1 MVREVIYRDEQV
13 SQLASN
19 LHLPKTTITGILKE
33 YSCYIKEK
41 LMAGNTVK
49 FLNVCYIRVEG
60 SPEREHETLAYVS
73 TEIARKLGI
82 SPDITYRVLSSFEE
96 YMIRD
101 LRKFY
106 GYCIK
111 GIIRIRLEQTSEG
124 VYRVRT
130 KKSTRYNGLPI
141 TVTTL
146 GSFKR
151 KAEIVAS

>member
-1 MVREVIYRDEQV
+1 MAREVIYRDEQV
-13 SQLASN
+13 NQLSSN
-19 LHLPKTTITGILKE
+19 LNLPKTVITGILKE
-33 YSCYIKEK
+33 YSCYIKER
-41 LMAGNTVK
+41 LMAGYTVK
-49 FLNVCYIRVEG
+49 FLNVCYIRVNGE
-60 SPEREHETLAYVS
+60 SEKEHETLAYVA
-73 TEIARKLGI
+73 TEIAGRVGV
-82 SPDITYRVLSSFEE
+82 SNDIAYRVLSAFEE

-124 VYRVRT
+124 VYKVRT

-146 GSFKR
+146 GSFRR
-151 KAEIVAS
+151 KAEIVA

>member
-1 MVREVIYRDEQV
+1 MTREVIYRDEQV
-13 SQLASN
+13 NQLSSN
-19 LHLPKTTITGILKE
+19 LNLPKTVITGILKE
-33 YSCYIKEK
+33 YSCYIKER
-41 LMAGNTVK
+41 LMAGYTVK
-49 FLNVCYIRVEG
+49 FLNVCYIRVNGE
-60 SPEREHETLAYVS
+60 SEKEHETLAYVA
-73 TEIARKLGI
+73 TEIAGRVGV
-82 SPDITYRVLSSFEE
+82 SGDIAYRVLSAFEE

-124 VYRVRT
+124 VYKVRT

-146 GSFKR
+146 GSFRR
-151 KAEIVAS
+151 KAEIIA

>member
-1 MVREVIYRDEQV
+1 MTREVIYRDEQV
-13 SQLASN
+13 NQLSSN
-19 LHLPKTTITGILKE
+19 LNLPKTVITGILKE
-33 YSCYIKEK
+33 YSCYIKER
-41 LMAGNTVK
+41 LMAGYTVK
-49 FLNVCYIRVEG
+49 FLNVCYIRVNGE
-60 SPEREHETLAYVS
+60 SEKEHETLAYVA
-73 TEIARKLGI
+73 TEIAGRVGV
-82 SPDITYRVLSSFEE
+82 SNDIAYRVLSAFEE

-146 GSFKR
+146 GSFRR
-151 KAEIVAS
+151 KAEIIA

>member
-1 MVREVIYRDEQV
+1 MTREVIYRDEQV
-13 SQLASN
+13 NQLSSN
-19 LHLPKTTITGILKE
+19 LNLPKTVITGILKE
-33 YSCYIKEK
+33 YSCYIKER
-41 LMAGNTVK
+41 LMAGYTVK
-49 FLNVCYIRVEG
+49 FLNVCYIRVNGE
-60 SPEREHETLAYVS
+60 SEKEHETLAYVA
-73 TEIARKLGI
+73 TEIAGRVGV
-82 SPDITYRVLSSFEE
+82 SNDIAYRVLSAFEE

-124 VYRVRT
+124 VYKVRT

-146 GSFKR
+146 GSFRR
-151 KAEIVAS
+151 KAEIIA

>member
-1 MVREVIYRDEQV
+1 MTREVIYRDEQV
-13 SQLASN
+13 NQLSSN
-19 LHLPKTTITGILKE
+19 LNLPKTVITGILKE
-33 YSCYIKEK
+33 YSCYIKER
-41 LMAGNTVK
+41 LMAGYTVK
-49 FLNVCYIRVEG
+49 FLNVCYIRVNGE
-60 SPEREHETLAYVS
+60 SEKEHETLAYVA
-73 TEIARKLGI
+73 TEIAGRVGV
-82 SPDITYRVLSSFEE
+82 SNDIAYRVLSAFEE

-124 VYRVRT
+124 VYKVRT

-146 GSFKR
+146 GSFRR
-151 KAEIVAS
+151 KAEITA

>member
-1 MVREVIYRDEQV
+1 MIREVIYRDDQV
-13 SQLASN
+13 NQLSSN
-19 LHLPKTTITGILKE
+19 LNLPKTTITGILKE
-33 YSCYIKEK
+33 YSCYIKER
-41 LMAGNTVK
+41 LTAGYTVK
-49 FLNVCYIRVEG
+49 FLNVCYIRVNGE
-60 SPEREHETLAYVS
+60 SEKEHETLAYVA
-73 TEIARKLGI
+73 TEIGRRVSVSG
-82 SPDITYRVLSSFEE
+82 DVVYRVLSSFED

-151 KAEIVAS
+151 KAEIIA